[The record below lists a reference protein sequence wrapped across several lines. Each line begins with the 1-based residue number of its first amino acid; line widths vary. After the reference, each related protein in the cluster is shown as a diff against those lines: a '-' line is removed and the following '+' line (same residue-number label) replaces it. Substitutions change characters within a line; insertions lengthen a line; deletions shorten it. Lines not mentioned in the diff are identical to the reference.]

1 MRCAG
6 RRELRR
12 WLLQP
17 LFSLDAIRRR
27 QAAVQF
33 LKANLSDLSW
43 LGARLH
49 ALSDL
54 PRALSR
60 IHGNSVRRSVV
71 IVQSQ
76 DASAVRVR
84 LLADT
89 LQHFESLLVIFDQ
102 LALLEPVPGIDDGSR
117 LRQLVTPMEDGG
129 LRPRLEDALDEMS
142 QLFDRQLAQRD
153 GIIKPSEGAHTSD
166 NTHTRKHGERRARG
180 GPSPFLFAR
189 ARRCC
194 LITFSAAFAC

>member
-49 ALSDL
+49 ALTDL
-54 PRALSR
+54 PRALAR

-89 LQHFESLLVIFDQ
+89 LQHFESLLVIFDR

-117 LRQLVTPMEDGG
+117 LRQLVTPKEDGG
-129 LRPRLEDALDEMS
+129 LRPRLEHALDEMS

-153 GIIKPSEGAHTSD
+153 GIIKPSDGAHASD
-166 NTHTRKHGERRARG
+166 NTHTRKHGEWAARG
-180 GPSPFLFAR
+180 GPSPFTVR
-189 ARRCC
+189 ASSPLLSDHLRCC
-194 LITFSAAFAC
+194 LPR